1 MSWTEVRWKNYLNT
15 GIYQIFNQD
24 GKLGLKY
31 KHYVLLEP
39 KYSSLSITN
48 DDIPLSDPRVKKIF
62 LDTYRFM
69 EEWNFPIV
77 HADGKDGLVNG
88 GMRRF
93 ELELKYDAI
102 IKLAYNFYLGLE
114 HDTYTLYKF
123 FSGRPRIAA
132 QFCKSEKVDLPALLD
147 ILKAEHSK
155 AYAQLSK
162 SLYWKNGHYFSKFWQ
177 YQGST
182 FDPDNTHWG
191 YFTVATRKA
200 IMSTNFEI
208 TPLELVWAK
217 GI

>member
-1 MSWTEVRWKNYLNT
+1 
-15 GIYQIFNQD
+15 
-24 GKLGLKY
+24 
-31 KHYVLLEP
+31 
-39 KYSSLSITN
+39 
-48 DDIPLSDPRVKKIF
+48 
-62 LDTYRFM
+62 M

-88 GMRRF
+88 DRKRF

-102 IKLAYNFYLGLE
+102 IKLAYNFYLALE

-123 FSGRPRIAA
+123 FSGRPKIAA
-132 QFCKSEKVDLPALLD
+132 EFSTNVKVDLQTLLD
-147 ILKAEHSK
+147 ILKVEHSK

-162 SLYWKNGHYFSKFWQ
+162 SLSWKNGHYISKFWR
-177 YQGST
+177 YQGGR
-182 FDPDNTHWG
+182 FDPGNSHWG

-217 GI
+217 WLGWVSFDGQDIDSTNL